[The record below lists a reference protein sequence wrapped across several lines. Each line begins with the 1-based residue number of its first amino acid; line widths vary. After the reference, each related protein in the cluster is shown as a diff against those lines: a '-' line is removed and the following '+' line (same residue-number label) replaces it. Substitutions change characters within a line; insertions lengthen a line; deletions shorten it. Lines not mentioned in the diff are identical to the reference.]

1 MAVEEATEAER
12 RIAMQHLVRNILI
25 VLLVLSVCV
34 ASIFPA
40 SENLR
45 RGKDLAGG
53 VSLIYEVDLEP
64 GDDSS
69 EVIGN
74 MIEVLKERV
83 DPEGLFE
90 ISFVQQGRDR
100 IEVTMPLPTEE
111 VKRLRA
117 EFEGELAELGL
128 RSISERELER
138 VLRSDAEVRARD
150 IEALT
155 GDDETLRS
163 LVEAAA
169 EAFDAAQEAR
179 RLYEQAVER
188 GAAEE
193 EQQVLLRS
201 AGSAQIAYEEARDA
215 ALAASVDVEEV
226 ERALNLSS
234 EGRRIRNDETGEVT
248 ELPSA
253 RALAIQRLK
262 TNHPMAAEKIDRV
275 VEAHDR
281 YLANRRGLDDPND
294 LKRLLRGAG
303 VLDFRIAVTTEEGHP
318 ELERL
323 REDLLEK
330 GPRLARASDARW
342 FPIEDPSTW
351 YETVQQA
358 EALAAN
364 PEAYFAARGLI
375 GAERDGVY
383 YLLLYDAP
391 GLALT
396 ETMGEWSVT
405 DAFATTDQ
413 FGRPA
418 IGFRMDAQGGRL
430 LGDLTGANLGNP
442 MAVLLD
448 GKVYTAPTL
457 QGRITRQG
465 QITGN
470 FPQREINYIKRTL
483 AAGSLQARLSE
494 NPISEEVLGP
504 ELGADNLRKGFTSA
518 VIALIA
524 VAAFML
530 LYYFGSGGIAV
541 FALLCNAVII
551 LGAMSLNR
559 AAFTLPGIAGIV
571 LTFGMAVDANV
582 LIYERIREELEA
594 GLDLKTSVRL
604 GYQKV
609 LSTIV
614 DANVTNLIICFVLYY
629 TATVEIRGF
638 AITLGIGIVATLFSA
653 LFVTRIIFTV
663 LVEVMEVRRFPQLP
677 TVVPALQR
685 ALTPR
690 IDWLRG
696 RPLFLVFSAILL
708 SIGFGMIF
716 MQRGELLGHQFR
728 GGTQVEIT
736 LRESE
741 EAGGS
746 LLKTRQDVVDRLQ
759 AHIEQLEAPT
769 EERDQSLINLSRAE
783 VLPMSPEA
791 DGVTAGAFRIRT
803 TVQDS
808 ELVRETIVA
817 ALGDWL
823 DIRPALEFDGSDQP
837 LDVAPVRPILSS
849 SLGES
854 IGRGD
859 VDIPVEEH
867 LGGVAIVLDNLE
879 PPVPAEGLRTRIDQ
893 LAQQAVFE
901 DAARHS
907 RELIVI
913 EGTGEAVRAA
923 VVVASDEAISVFD
936 DEERWRNEVA
946 APEWRLVQEAL
957 TDTTTLAGTQSF
969 SGQIAA
975 TFRARAIVAVL
986 MSFLGILIYIWVRF
1000 GSLRY
1005 SLAAIAALAHDV
1017 IAVVGLIALAEIL
1030 YESAPQLAGKLLIEP
1045 FKIDLGLIAALLTI
1059 IGYSLNDTIVILDR
1073 IRENRGKLAY
1083 ASREVVNSSI
1093 NQCMSRTLM
1102 TSTTTLLA
1110 VLIMYIFGGEGIRS
1124 FTYALLC
1131 GVLVGTYSTVAVAA
1145 PLVWTR
1151 RIPKAAQK
1159 PERTPVRG
1167 PEPLPGTDPDRPA

>member
-1 MAVEEATEAER
+1 
-12 RIAMQHLVRNILI
+12 MQHLVRNILI
-25 VLLVLSVCV
+25 VLVVLGVCGV
-34 ASIFPA
+34 SIFPP
-40 SENLR
+40 SEKLR

-53 VSLIYEVDLEP
+53 VSLIYEVDLQP
-64 GDDSS
+64 GDDSD

-100 IEVTMPLPTEE
+100 VEVTMPLPTEE
-111 VKRLRA
+111 VKRLRSEYEA
-117 EFEGELAELGL
+117 ELAELAEH
-128 RSISERELER
+128 SISERELER
-138 VLRSDAEVRARD
+138 VLRSDESVRERD
-150 IEALT
+150 IQALV
-155 GDDETLRS
+155 GGNETLLE
-163 LVEAAA
+163 LVQAAA

-179 RLYEQAVER
+179 RLYDQAVQD
-188 GAAEE
+188 GASAEE
-193 EQQVLLRS
+193 QEVLLRA
-201 AGSAQIAYEEARDA
+201 AGSAQIAYEESRDA
-215 ALAASVDVEEV
+215 ALAASVDADEV
-226 ERALNLSS
+226 ERALNLSG
-234 EGRRIRNDETGEVT
+234 EGRTIRDDETGEVAQ
-248 ELPSA
+248 LPSP

-262 TNHPMAAEKIDRV
+262 ASHPTAAEQIDEV
-275 VEAHDR
+275 VAAHDR
-281 YLANRRGLDDPND
+281 FLANRRGLDDPND

-303 VLDFRIAVTTEEGHP
+303 VLNFRIAVTTERGHP

-323 REDLLEK
+323 REDLQEK
-330 GPRLARASDARW
+330 GPRLSRASDARW

-358 EALAAN
+358 RSMAAN
-364 PEAYFAARGLI
+364 PSGYFAARGLI

-383 YLLLYDAP
+383 YLLLYDTP
-391 GLALT
+391 GLAIT
-396 ETMGEWSVT
+396 ETMGEWSVS
-405 DAFATTDQ
+405 DAFITQDQ

-418 IGFRMDAQGGRL
+418 IGFRMDAQGARL
-430 LGDLTGANLGNP
+430 LGDLTGANLGEP
-442 MAVLLD
+442 MAVMLD

-470 FPQREINYIKRTL
+470 FPQRELNYIKRTL
-483 AAGSLQARLSE
+483 AAGSLQARLGE
-494 NPISEEVLGP
+494 EPISQEVLGP
-504 ELGADNLRKGFTSA
+504 ELGADNLRKGFTST

-524 VAAFML
+524 VAAFMT
-530 LYYFGSGGIAV
+530 LYYFSSGAIAV
-541 FALLCNAVII
+541 FALLCNAIII

-594 GLDLKTSVRL
+594 GADLKTAVRL

-614 DANVTNLIICFVLYY
+614 DANVTNLIVCFVLYY

-653 LFVTRIIFTV
+653 LFVTRLIFTI
-663 LVEVMEVRRFPQLP
+663 LVEGLGVKSMPQLP
-677 TVVPALQR
+677 TLWRGLQKF
-685 ALTPR
+685 LTPN

-696 RPLFLVFSAILL
+696 RPAFLVISAILL

-716 MQRGELLGHQFR
+716 IQRDEMLGHQFR
-728 GGTQVEIT
+728 GGTQVEVDMAIT
-736 LRESE
+736 DEGDRLTV
-741 EAGGS
+741 
-746 LLKTRQDVVDRLQ
+746 TRQDVVDRLQ
-759 AHIEQLEAPT
+759 QHIDELEPESVELEQALT
-769 EERDQSLINLSRAE
+769 DLSRAE

-791 DGVTAGAFRIRT
+791 DGVTASAFRIRT

-823 DIRPALEFDGSDQP
+823 DVRPALEFEGAGEP
-837 LDVAPVRPILSS
+837 LDLAPVRPILSAD
-849 SLGES
+849 LGES
-854 IGRGD
+854 IGRAD
-859 VDIPVEEH
+859 VSIPVDEY
-867 LGGVAIVLDNLE
+867 LGGVAIVLDNIE
-879 PPVPAEGLRTRIDQ
+879 PPAPAEGMRTRIQQ
-893 LAQQAVFE
+893 LAQQSVFA

-907 RELIVI
+907 RELLII
-913 EGTGEAVRAA
+913 EGTEQGVRSAVLLAA
-923 VVVASDEAISVFD
+923 DDAISVFD

-957 TDTTTLAGTQSF
+957 TNTTTLAGGQSF

-986 MSFLGILIYIWVRF
+986 LSFMGILIYVWVRF

-1005 SLAAIAALAHDV
+1005 SLAAIAAIAHDV
-1017 IAVVGLIALAEIL
+1017 IAVVGLIALAEIF
-1030 YESAPQLAGKLLIEP
+1030 YEAAPQLAGKLLIEP

-1083 ASREVVNSSI
+1083 ASREVVNTSI

-1102 TSTTTLLA
+1102 TSSTTLVA
-1110 VLIMYIFGGEGIRS
+1110 VAIMYVFGGEGIRS

-1131 GVLVGTYSTVAVAA
+1131 GVVVGTYSTIAIAS
-1145 PLVWTR
+1145 PLVWTK
-1151 RIPKAAQK
+1151 RIPKSAQK
-1159 PERTPVRG
+1159 PQRTPVRG
-1167 PEPLPGTDPDRPA
+1167 PEPLPGSDGNGQT